1 MRCDLPSSVV
11 GRRALVYVRQSTTT
25 QVHENLESQ
34 RRQYALAD
42 LARGYGFSD
51 VKIIDDDLGKSAS
64 STSDRPGFRTLV
76 GEVCEGI
83 VGAVFCLEA
92 SRLAR
97 NGRDWHHVVELCALV
112 GARVVDAEGVYD
124 PSSPNDRLLL
134 GLKGTMSEFELTVL
148 RRRLLDALVAKAK
161 RGELRIAVP
170 VGYVWHSE
178 TGLAMNADRRVQ
190 AAVRSIFRLFD
201 RFGSARQVLLHMKK
215 EELAFPR
222 PRNGKHGEL
231 TWRAPIYRNVIAV
244 LRNPFYAGA
253 YAYGKSRTSAKI
265 VNGVVVKSSSDVR
278 SQSEWTALLRNHHE
292 GYITWEEFERN
303 QERIARNSFCKPA
316 GGARSGRGGQALMA
330 GLLRCRRCSKML
342 HVTYTGR
349 GTPQPRYVCR
359 TDHAMYGLAPCI
371 SFGARRP
378 DDAIA
383 REILLAVQPFA
394 IEAAFVAEREAK
406 HQIDEKRRALELELQ
421 QATYE
426 VQLAARRYE
435 AVDPDNRLVA
445 AELEQRWNA
454 ALARQRE
461 CEGRVAATANRDEP
475 RIDREQL
482 LGLAA
487 DLECAW
493 SAPATTMR
501 SKQQLVRALVQEV
514 VVDVD
519 DQNREVVLVIHWRG
533 GQHSEVRVRK
543 PQTGEHTKRASEDA
557 DAVIREMAGRWSD
570 EDIAATLNRMR
581 FKTGLGNTWT
591 STRVSAH
598 RMKVGIR
605 AYESA
610 TKDGRCLTMI
620 EAAKQCGVSASAIRK
635 LVKDGVLPARQV
647 MFDAPWQ
654 ILAADLERSEV
665 QAALRNRKTRRGRPC
680 RNSKDDR
687 TLMIPG
693 T

>member
-1 MRCDLPSSVV
+1 MRRDLPSTVV
-11 GRRALVYVRQSTTT
+11 GRRAIVYVRQSTTA

-51 VKIIDDDLGKSAS
+51 VKIIDEDLGRSAS
-64 STSDRPGFRTLV
+64 STSERPGFRNLV
-76 GEVCEGI
+76 GEICEGV

-112 GARVVDAEGVYD
+112 GARVIDSEGVYD

-148 RRRLLDALVAKAK
+148 RRRLLDALVTKAK

-170 VGYVWHSE
+170 VGYTWHSE

-190 AAVRSIFRLFD
+190 AAIRSIFRLFD

-215 EELAFPR
+215 EEITFPR
-222 PRNGKHGEL
+222 PGNGRHGKL
-231 TWRAPIYRNVIAV
+231 AWRAPIYRNVIAV

-253 YAYGKSRTSAKI
+253 YAYGKSRTTARI
-265 VNGVVVKSSSDVR
+265 VDGVVVKRSSDLR
-278 SQSEWTALLRNHHE
+278 SPSEWTVLLRDHHE
-292 GYITWEEFERN
+292 AYVTWDEFERN
-303 QERIARNSFCKPA
+303 QERLARNSFCKRA

-330 GLLRCRRCSKML
+330 GLLRCGRCSKML
-342 HVTYTGR
+342 QVTYTGR

-359 TDHAMYGLAPCI
+359 TDHAMHGLAACI
-371 SFGARRP
+371 TFGARRP

-383 REILLAVQPFA
+383 REILLAVQPHA
-394 IEAAFVAEREAK
+394 IEAAYVAEREATN
-406 HQIDEKRRALELELQ
+406 QVEERRRALELELQ
-421 QATYE
+421 QTSYE
-426 VQLAARRYE
+426 AQLAARRYE

-461 CEGRVAATANRDEP
+461 CEARIEAVSKREVP
-475 RIDREQL
+475 RTDREEL

-487 DLECAW
+487 DLERAW

-501 SKQQLVRALVQEV
+501 SKQQLVRALVQEI

-519 DQNREVVLVIHWRG
+519 DQSREVVLVIHWRG
-533 GQHSEVRVRK
+533 GQHSEVRTRK
-543 PQTGEHTKRASEDA
+543 PQTGEHMKRASEGA

-570 EDIAATLNRMR
+570 EDIAATLNRMG
-581 FKTGLGNTWT
+581 FKTGVGNTWT
-591 STRVSAH
+591 ATPVGAH

-605 AYESA
+605 AYDSA

-620 EAAKQCGVSASAIRK
+620 EAAAKCGVSASAIRK
-635 LVKDGVLPARQV
+635 LVKDGILPARQV

-654 ILAADLERSEV
+654 ILASDLDRSDV
-665 QAALRNRKTRRGRPC
+665 QTALRNRRTRRGRPC
-680 RNSKDDR
+680 RKSKDDR
-687 TLMIPG
+687 TLVIPG